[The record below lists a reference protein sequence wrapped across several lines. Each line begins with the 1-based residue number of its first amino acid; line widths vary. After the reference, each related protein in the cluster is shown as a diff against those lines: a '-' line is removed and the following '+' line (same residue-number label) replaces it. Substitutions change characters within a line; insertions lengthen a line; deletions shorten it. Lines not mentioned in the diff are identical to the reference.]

1 MPVPMKPFFIAL
13 GLLVAAPALLRA
25 QSTNV
30 PFNADYYHLVERYE
44 IKRGKFAEGLHLSV
58 RPLARKGV
66 ANLADSVLGA
76 SRAAGQSLSAVDR
89 FNLFYLL
96 NDNAEWADTT
106 DNLSRRPILKTFY
119 RTKADLFRVDTK
131 DFDLHVNPVLHLMA
145 GQANEEG
152 RNRPFINSRGA
163 EVRGTIAKRVGFYT
177 YLTETALM
185 PVGYVDNFIGQYGAV
200 PYENFWKTREATGNS
215 LANGVTFLTARGYVA
230 FDIIKDKMSL
240 QFGHDK
246 NHFGPGYRSLIL
258 SDFAGN
264 YTFLKLNTKVWK
276 LNYTNLF
283 TQMNAETTGT
293 NRVYPK
299 KHGVFHHLSLNV
311 TPTLNIGLFES
322 VMFGRTDNAFEFGY
336 LNPII
341 FYRSVEQHVGSGD
354 NSIIGADFRWN
365 LLRRL
370 QLYGQ
375 VVIDEWVT
383 SEVRAGN
390 GWAGNKQA
398 LQLGAKYIDVLGI
411 PHLDLQVEYNLV
423 RPYTYSH
430 FGSNFLLSNHTHYNQ
445 PLAHPL
451 GANFRELMVVL
462 RHQPVPRLGIVLK
475 GFFIQKGEDGRL
487 ADNFGG
493 NVFKDYTTRPSEY
506 DNTVGQ
512 GVGTNIFF
520 GDFTASY
527 QLRHNLFIDLKQIVR
542 RFRSDEPDLNPTLV
556 NNTLR
561 FTQLGL
567 RWNIQQRAQEF

>member
-1 MPVPMKPFFIAL
+1 MKLFFLAVGLALIAPV
-13 GLLVAAPALLRA
+13 LLRA
-25 QSTNV
+25 QSAYV
-30 PFNADYYHLVERYE
+30 PANSDYFHLVERYE
-44 IKRGKFAEGLHLSV
+44 IKRGKFSEGLHLSS

-66 ANLADSVLGA
+66 ANLADSVLA
-76 SRAAGQSLSAVDR
+76 SGRALSPVDR
-89 FNLFYLL
+89 FNIFYLL
-96 NDNAEWADTT
+96 NDNSEWADTT
-106 DNLSRRPILKTFY
+106 DNRSRRPIFKTFY
-119 RTKADLFRVDTK
+119 QTKTDLFRVSTK
-131 DFDLHVNPVLHLMA
+131 DFDLHVSPVLHLMA
-145 GQANEEG
+145 GNSNED

-163 EVRGTIAKRVGFYT
+163 EIRGMIAKRVGFYT

-185 PVGYVDNFIGQYGAV
+185 PVGYTADFIGLYGAM

-230 FDIIKDKMSL
+230 FDIIKDKMAL

-246 NHFGPGYRSLIL
+246 NQFGNGYRSLIL

-264 YTFLKLNTKVWK
+264 YTFLKLNTKIWK

-283 TQMNAETTGT
+283 TQMNAETSGT

-311 TPTLNIGLFES
+311 TKNLNIGLFES

-336 LNPII
+336 LNPLI

-365 LLRRL
+365 LFKSL
-370 QLYGQ
+370 QVYGQ
-375 VVIDEWVT
+375 VILDEWVT

-398 LQLGAKYIDVLGI
+398 IQLGFKYIDVFGAAN
-411 PHLDLQVEYNLV
+411 LDFQAEYNLV

-430 FGSNFLLSNHTHYNQ
+430 FGSTFLLSNQAHYNQ

-451 GANFRELMVVL
+451 GANFRELIFIL
-462 RHQPVPRLGIVLK
+462 RHQPSPRFNVTAKLFL
-475 GFFIQKGEDGRL
+475 IQKGEDGVPG
-487 ADNFGG
+487 DNFGG
-493 NVFKDYTTRPSEY
+493 NIFKDYTTRPSEY
-506 DNTVGQ
+506 GNQVGQ
-512 GVGTNIFF
+512 GIRADLIF

-527 QLRHNLFIDLKQIVR
+527 QLRHNLFIDFKQVVR
-542 RFRSDEPDLNPTLV
+542 RYRSDNPDLNNTLV
-556 NNTLR
+556 FSQFGIRL
-561 FTQLGL
+561 
-567 RWNIQQRAQEF
+567 NIQQRLQEF